1 MDVLHLVGSAALLA
15 VCGTVLVL
23 ALVAAASFAVLAAIR
38 AYVPGD
44 EQDHVTERTR
54 TAIARRDG
62 RSGWDGPTWRFPART
77 ERGGRH
83 V

>member
-1 MDVLHLVGSAALLA
+1 MDNLNVFGAAAVLA
-15 VCGTVLVL
+15 VCCAVLVL
-23 ALVAAASFAVLAAIR
+23 ALVAAAALAVLAAIR

-62 RSGWDGPTWRFPART
+62 RAGWDGPTWRFPAR
-77 ERGGRH
+77 GGR
-83 V
+83 